1 MKLFV
6 KLILIIILVCSCKN
20 PEPENLMMDPAFLL
34 MLYENSI
41 YKNYCPSKNATLDSG
56 TYTINLNTGEE
67 YWFKLT
73 KEHSYKS
80 FDIGISKLSD
90 QTLTFFNG
98 NCLYNF
104 TITNQRKTFTADQEK
119 KVWYSD
125 NEFVY
130 FDFIFIPGREN
141 YFGAIKMASG
151 RGNIVLKIP

>member
-6 KLILIIILVCSCKN
+6 KLILIISLVTYCKN
-20 PEPENLMMDPAFLL
+20 SEPENLMMDPAFLL

-56 TYTINLNTGEE
+56 TYTITLNTGEE
-67 YWFKLT
+67 YWFDVASK
-73 KEHSYKS
+73 SYRTYA
-80 FDIGISKLSD
+80 IGIAKSSSD
-90 QTLTFFNG
+90 QAFTFFNG
-98 NCLYNF
+98 ACSYNF